1 MFTSD
6 EAERLHRALAA
17 VGMAFHRKL
26 DDADYD
32 RFEADLT
39 DLPIGRIEDAC
50 LHLRR
55 HSKRF
60 PTVAHIREQADL
72 LPRSVPALPP
82 APLPTHPNDPAYC
95 EDCEDTGWQLGL
107 WCDGGSCGHPRAH
120 GGHSFTRPCRCRASN
135 PVYQE
140 RQRAHRR
147 FHHAVE

>member
-1 MFTSD
+1 MFTSP

-39 DLPIGRIEDAC
+39 DLPIDRIEDAC

-72 LPRSVPALPP
+72 LPRHAPALP
-82 APLPTHPNDPAYC
+82 APTLPSHPNDPAHC
-95 EDCEDTGWQLGL
+95 GACDDTGWALGL
-107 WCDGGSCGHPRAH
+107 WCEGGTCGHPRAH
-120 GGHSFTRPCRCRASN
+120 SAHSFTRPCRCRLSN

-140 RQRAHRR
+140 RQRAQRK